1 MRFSDTPVKSVSEL
15 VEAIRDHHDL
25 SETTWYRGQGNAD
38 WPLAPSLLRETNGLK
53 SEMTLFKRFKQNAV
67 QFAAPDVKT
76 EWEWFFLMQHYGVP
90 TRLLDWTESPLIG
103 LYFAVSDPDTESFT
117 SALWCIGPTAL
128 NRMAGIEPNF
138 EPDLP
143 CFDVDNVLETYA
155 PSSLAKEVMT
165 RLQPIAAIA
174 SRNSLR
180 LFAQR
185 GVFTINHRDLNP
197 IDQLGDGGHVWR
209 YTIDPSSKIAIR
221 EELKLLRIDKLS
233 LFPELPNV
241 AGNVL
246 EGLT

>member
-1 MRFSDTPVKSVSEL
+1 MRLLDIPISNVSEL
-15 VEAIRDHHDL
+15 VSAIRTRHDL
-25 SETTWYRGQGNAD
+25 SQTTWYRGQGNAD
-38 WPLAPSLLRETNGLK
+38 WSLAPSLLRTTNGLS

-76 EWEWFFLMQHYGVP
+76 EWEWLFLMQHYGVP

-103 LYFAVSDPDTESFT
+103 LYFAVSDTSTEDAI

-128 NRMAGIEPNF
+128 NRMAGVEPNF

-143 CFDVDNVLETYA
+143 CFDVDNVLDTYA
-155 PSSLAKEVMT
+155 PSSLSKEVMT

-174 SRNSLR
+174 SRNSPR

-185 GVFTINHRDLNP
+185 GVFTINHRDPTP
-197 IDQLGDGGHVWR
+197 IDGLGDGGHVWR
-209 YTIDPSSKIAIR
+209 YTVEPSAKAAIR

-233 LFPELPNV
+233 LFPELSNV

-246 EGLT
+246 EGLG